1 MSMKK
6 ILAGLSF
13 SLASAVA
20 SAAIW
25 SQTID
30 FNPDMPVPPSQ
41 TWKHDLG
48 TEGFRFGY
56 DQISSFS
63 LSVRI
68 VDRATGGSL
77 ERFLDLRSNLETAVL
92 DLPGGNSPDAIWIFA
107 IGTNQYNAS
116 QTGGLL
122 ALNNSGELTIGL
134 DTLRGP
140 IFGNAIGGNF
150 LIAESTLTA
159 EGVLPE
165 PGALALVGVALLGV
179 GLSSRRQARAG

>member
-6 ILAGLSF
+6 ILAGLSL

-20 SAAIW
+20 SAATW

-30 FNPDMPVPPSQ
+30 FTPDVPVPPSY
-41 TWKHDLG
+41 TWTHDL
-48 TEGFRFGY
+48 ESVGFRFGH
-56 DQISSFS
+56 DQITSFS

-68 VDRATGGSL
+68 LDRATGNSFV
-77 ERFLDLRSNLETAVL
+77 RAADLLTNLETAVL
-92 DLPGGNSPDAIWIFA
+92 DVENDGSPDAIWFFA
-107 IGTNQYNAS
+107 IGTNQYNAN

-122 ALNNSGELTIGL
+122 ALNSSGELNIGL

-140 IFGNAIGGNF
+140 ILGNAIGGNF